1 MFEVLNEK
9 LERILFLY
17 FIQLVYFQNVFL
29 WI

>member
-1 MFEVLNEK
+1 MYEVLNEK